1 MTVNSFRMRKLNVG
15 KIITQGQGE
24 MMAFDVYSVQYV
36 CMKTA
41 HFLQKIAWTA
51 ESKIYE

>member
-1 MTVNSFRMRKLNVG
+1 MTLNSFRMRVLNVG

-24 MMAFDVYSVQYV
+24 MMAFDIYSVQYM

-41 HFLQKIAWTA
+41 HFLQTKALTA
-51 ESKIYE
+51 ESRL